1 VISGARILAV
11 WLTPAAWLALPALV
25 LEGGPDGVWTGL
37 LLLVAPLLALS
48 VSDGDARAAQ
58 PARDALFPVVIFLL
72 VAGLLLS
79 GSLVLA
85 GDAAAWLGAP
95 RWQGI
100 GIAAGGAW
108 LLVLWRSA
116 ARLVPWLVFAVLLG
130 LAVSL
135 VVLARGTGLGPLRAW
150 ERVASQPA
158 FRFPASSPWVG
169 AGRELR
175 AGRGPGVLVFEEV
188 HRITAAGPAQIHVR
202 ARDGARVSEATGSSG
217 RAVGRPPSR
226 RRAHVATGCAAA
238 RFEAGKAV
246 PGAPPSGISWS
257 DGRGADASRRWG
269 LFLTLTGGALALVGF
284 GTAGKVSRGEM
295 GAVGAVL
302 FAVFV
307 WGIGWAVYCALGA
320 PDIFLGGV
328 ALERLVRPPSLSVL
342 RGASCCCSCRRPGS
356 PASSPQACRSARG
369 SAASTSRAEVEIGT
383 ISASGR
389 PSSARRA
396 GGFWPAGPWMLVV
409 IALGIAAS
417 TLAPP
422 CSCRRLPPGH
432 PLGRTWARLVG
443 LGIFGALALAGQWTG
458 GGTGLDRTAA
468 GLSAVVAAPA
478 APAVCGRPGAPCA
491 DGRWPPPLAV
501 SGATSSAARWRPASE
516 SRRRFMRPS
525 TCSTPRCPC
534 TWSPSAGARPGR
546 NALLGVHRRVD
557 GPSARG
563 RRVERPLRLRP
574 VVLPGV
580 AALALTLCA
589 FAWVTSPRR

>member
-1 VISGARILAV
+1 MISGARILAV

-48 VSDGDARAAQ
+48 ISDGDARAAQ

-108 LLVLWRSA
+108 LLVLWRRA
-116 ARLVPWLVFAVLLG
+116 ARLVPWLLFAVLLG

-202 ARDGARVSEATGSSG
+202 ARDGARVSESDWELQAGQSVTL
-217 RAVGRPPSR
+217 RPGDELTWPPGAR
-226 RRAHVATGCAAA
+226 L

-246 PGAPPSGISWS
+246 PGAPPSGISWA
-257 DGRGADASRRWG
+257 DGRVADSSRRWG

-284 GTAGKVSRGEM
+284 GAAGKASRGEM
-295 GAVGAVL
+295 AALGAGL

-307 WGIGWAVYCALGA
+307 WGVGWAVYSALGA

-328 ALERLVRPPSLSVL
+328 ALERLVRPPSLSVAAGRFVL
-342 RGASCCCSCRRPGS
+342 LLVPAAVLASFF
-356 PASSPQACRSARG
+356 ASSVSLRERIG
-369 SAASTSRAEVEIGT
+369 SLDVTGGGEIGHDLGLW
-383 ISASGR
+383 SAIIGAAALAS
-389 PSSARRA
+389 
-396 GGFWPAGPWMLVV
+396 FWPAEPWMLVV

-417 TLAPP
+417 TLAPAVL
-422 CSCRRLPPGH
+422 LPPPAARARWG
-432 PLGRTWARLVG
+432 TWAGLVG

-458 GGTGLDRTAA
+458 GGLPGWTGLPLAYP
-468 GLSAVVAAPA
+468 AVVAAPA
-478 APAVCGRPGAPCA
+478 ASAVLWTAR
-491 DGRWPPPLAV
+491 RAV
-501 SGATSSAARWRPASE
+501 
-516 SRRRFMRPS
+516 RR
-525 TCSTPRCPC
+525 
-534 TWSPSAGARPGR
+534 
-546 NALLGVHRRVD
+546 
-557 GPSARG
+557 
-563 RRVERPLRLRP
+563 
-574 VVLPGV
+574 
-580 AALALTLCA
+580 
-589 FAWVTSPRR
+589 

>member
-48 VSDGDARAAQ
+48 ISDGDARAAQ

-108 LLVLWRSA
+108 LLVLWRRA
-116 ARLVPWLVFAVLLG
+116 ARLVPWLLFAVLLG

-202 ARDGARVSEATGSSG
+202 ARDGARVSESDWELQAGQSVTL
-217 RAVGRPPSR
+217 RPGDELTWPPGAR
-226 RRAHVATGCAAA
+226 L

-246 PGAPPSGISWS
+246 PGAPPSGMSWA
-257 DGRGADASRRWG
+257 DGRVADSSRRWG

-284 GTAGKVSRGEM
+284 GAAGKASRGEM
-295 GAVGAVL
+295 AALGAGL

-307 WGIGWAVYCALGA
+307 WGIGWAVYSALGA

-328 ALERLVRPPSLSVL
+328 ALERLVRPPSLSVAAGRFVL
-342 RGASCCCSCRRPGS
+342 LLVPAAVLASFF
-356 PASSPQACRSARG
+356 ASSVSLRERIG
-369 SAASTSRAEVEIGT
+369 SLDVTGGGEIGHDLGLW
-383 ISASGR
+383 SAIIGAAALAS
-389 PSSARRA
+389 
-396 GGFWPAGPWMLVV
+396 FWPAEPWMLVV

-417 TLAPP
+417 TLAPAVL
-422 CSCRRLPPGH
+422 LPPPAARARWG
-432 PLGRTWARLVG
+432 TWAGLVG

-458 GGTGLDRTAA
+458 GGLPGWA
-468 GLSAVVAAPA
+468 GLPLAYPAVVAAPA
-478 APAVCGRPGAPCA
+478 ASAVLWTAR
-491 DGRWPPPLAV
+491 RAV
-501 SGATSSAARWRPASE
+501 
-516 SRRRFMRPS
+516 RR
-525 TCSTPRCPC
+525 
-534 TWSPSAGARPGR
+534 
-546 NALLGVHRRVD
+546 
-557 GPSARG
+557 
-563 RRVERPLRLRP
+563 
-574 VVLPGV
+574 
-580 AALALTLCA
+580 
-589 FAWVTSPRR
+589 